1 MKTDAY
7 INIQNIGSEKIP
19 ITHYLGLVKKIA
31 LHLRSRVPA
40 YIELDDMIQ
49 LGTLGLIEAES
60 KYDVN
65 LGVSFEHFAKMR
77 IKGAIIDEARRLSD
91 ISRLAIKN
99 SKIHSVTFHELSNQL
114 GRIPTNREMADH
126 LSIDVDTFEDQRTH
140 ANNLNML
147 ELDALYEDG
156 TFDVAGERPGV
167 FDEVAEE
174 GLKALVADAIAQLDQ
189 RKQLI
194 LKLYYIEE
202 LNLKEIG
209 AIIGVNES
217 RISQILSATVKE
229 LRPLLA
235 SSYQSGM

>member
-1 MKTDAY
+1 MKTDDY
-7 INIQNIGSEKIP
+7 IDIQNIGSEKVP
-19 ITHYLGLVKKIA
+19 ITYYLGLVKRIA

-40 YIELDDMIQ
+40 YIEFDDMIQ
-49 LGTLGLIEAES
+49 LGILGLIEAES
-60 KYDVN
+60 KYDIS

-77 IKGAIIDEARRLSD
+77 IKGSIIDEARRLSD

-99 SKIHSVTFHELSNQL
+99 SKIHSLAFHELSNQQ
-114 GRIPTNREMADH
+114 GHAPTHREMADH
-126 LSIDVDTFEDQRTH
+126 LGIDVETFEDQRTH

-147 ELDALYEDG
+147 ELDALYEDS
-156 TFDVAGERPGV
+156 TFGVEGKGPGV

-174 GLKALVADAIAQLDQ
+174 GLKTTVANAIAQLDQ

-202 LNLKEIG
+202 MNLKEIG
-209 AIIGVNES
+209 SIIGVNES

>member
-7 INIQNIGSEKIP
+7 TDIQNIGTERIP
-19 ITHYLGLVKKIA
+19 ITHYLGLVKKVA

-60 KYDVN
+60 KYDIS

-91 ISRLAIKN
+91 VSRLAIQN
-99 SKIHSVTFHELSNQL
+99 SKIHSQTFHELSNQL
-114 GRIPTNREMADH
+114 GHAPTNREMASH
-126 LSIDVDTFEDQRTH
+126 LDMDIATFEDQRTH
-140 ANNLNML
+140 ADNLNTL
-147 ELDALYEDG
+147 ELDALYEDS
-156 TFDVAGERPGV
+156 TFEIAGQSPEV

-174 GLKALVADAIAQLDQ
+174 GLKTIVAEAIAQLDQ

-194 LKLYYIEE
+194 LKLYYMEE
-202 LNLKEIG
+202 MNLREIG
-209 AIIGVNES
+209 SIIGVNES

-235 SSYQSGM
+235 SSYQSGD